1 MNLAKSEDEN
11 YELCCSDLQ
20 VIAGFNVCL
29 LFVSQQELEQVI
41 MVCLLCLMQGVQ
53 VFDMSSRSRIT
64 SISKDH
70 K

>member
-1 MNLAKSEDEN
+1 MIVTDKILSKH
-11 YELCCSDLQ
+11 L
-20 VIAGFNVCL
+20 IT
-29 LFVSQQELEQVI
+29 LEHFHKKLI
-41 MVCLLCLMQGVQ
+41 MICLLCLMQGVQ